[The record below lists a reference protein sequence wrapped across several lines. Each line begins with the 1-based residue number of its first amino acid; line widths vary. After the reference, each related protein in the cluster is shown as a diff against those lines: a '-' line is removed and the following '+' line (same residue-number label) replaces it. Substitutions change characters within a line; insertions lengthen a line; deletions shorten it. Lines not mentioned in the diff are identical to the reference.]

1 MDTETDLL
9 PSIQNDGKTSDF
21 FVILSVFSW
30 IILVITCWM
39 PILSLGI
46 SDNEIIMFV
55 WLFKK
60 RKENDEYYKEAN
72 NILDMNFAVFNV
84 VIITTFILTTLGF
97 LIYVYSLYKKKEKV
111 LNGMLGSYS
120 KFHFIPLLFISALFI
135 IGESYYGEPSEIYSY
150 NYIDVIY
157 FGFHPKEIKYIF
169 SLIFTCLAIFS
180 LIFISLTTKITSPWY
195 VPLTINK
202 GAFSCFFALLIYN
215 FGYVLSHYILYKK
228 DYNVEDSFNFVKK
241 STLAFVIIIGTLNN
255 TASVLLQD
263 FMIALINLLIYL
275 GMTINFYKKDKDTRE
290 YFQLYESI
298 GILDIIMMS
307 LSFLCIVFHIIRF
320 KGIIPD

>member
-97 LIYVYSLYKKKEKV
+97 LIYVGICTGVSPSL
-111 LNGMLGSYS
+111 
-120 KFHFIPLLFISALFI
+120 
-135 IGESYYGEPSEIYSY
+135 
-150 NYIDVIY
+150 
-157 FGFHPKEIKYIF
+157 
-169 SLIFTCLAIFS
+169 
-180 LIFISLTTKITSPWY
+180 
-195 VPLTINK
+195 
-202 GAFSCFFALLIYN
+202 
-215 FGYVLSHYILYKK
+215 
-228 DYNVEDSFNFVKK
+228 
-241 STLAFVIIIGTLNN
+241 
-255 TASVLLQD
+255 ASVCGASPKVGCRPVTS
-263 FMIALINLLIYL
+263 IAEASAC
-275 GMTINFYKKDKDTRE
+275 G
-290 YFQLYESI
+290 
-298 GILDIIMMS
+298 
-307 LSFLCIVFHIIRF
+307 LSM
-320 KGIIPD
+320 